1 MTEIYI
7 CDLSPSGNQGKPLD
21 IIEIYDPETDSWS
34 SGKEMP
40 LAHCSCAYILFEE
53 KLYVMGG
60 LSGQGPT
67 NCVESIA
74 FGSEGEEQ
82 AQKKTQPQK
91 GGKKKQS

>member
-1 MTEIYI
+1 
-7 CDLSPSGNQGKPLD
+7 
-21 IIEIYDPETDSWS
+21 
-34 SGKEMP
+34 
-40 LAHCSCAYILFEE
+40 
-53 KLYVMGG
+53 MGG